1 LVASLSQIAEFAYS
15 LANLTQRETSRALSL
30 ERSSGQSMAIFFFLY
45 PKHTCG
51 WFTRS
56 PNLAPR
62 RTGEIN
68 FSPSHPSWPA
78 FLSPLAYFLGLTHNS
93 TEKGTRELLTIS
105 KNMSAAGA
113 RLDFSTR
120 QSIIGPRSH
129 QNFPK

>member
-1 LVASLSQIAEFAYS
+1 VASLSQIAEFAYS
-15 LANLTQRETSRALSL
+15 LANLTQRETSKALSL

-45 PKHTCG
+45 P
-51 WFTRS
+51 
-56 PNLAPR
+56 NLAPR

-68 FSPSHPSWPA
+68 FSPSHPSWLA

-93 TEKGTRELLTIS
+93 TEKGTRELLTKS
-105 KNMSAAGA
+105 KNMSAVGA
-113 RLDFSTR
+113 HLDFSTR